1 MPQRVE
7 FGINKIG
14 GLVPNRMTCETLI
27 SLFSTCIGYLRSAI
41 RSALPA
47 DQSEKPKTMQQI
59 STRLSFGLVW
69 AILVLTLGCASTHQT
84 EDLLSA
90 AGFKIIAANTPQQ
103 QQHLKTLPS
112 HKMRRVHRKGKTYY
126 VYADPAH
133 NLIYVG
139 NQLQYD
145 QYRDLR
151 LAKNVFEQDLQDAE
165 LNAQEAAGWEA
176 WGPFY

>member
-1 MPQRVE
+1 LFFVKLSNLRAQKPTEIKRSQ
-7 FGINKIG
+7 I
-14 GLVPNRMTCETLI
+14 P
-27 SLFSTCIGYLRSAI
+27 LFSTCIGYLRSAI

-59 STRLSFGLVW
+59 SNRLSFGLVW
-69 AILVLTLGCASTHQT
+69 TILVLTLGCASTHQT
-84 EDLLSA
+84 EDLLST

-103 QQHLKTLPS
+103 QQHLKTLPP

>member
-1 MPQRVE
+1 
-7 FGINKIG
+7 
-14 GLVPNRMTCETLI
+14 
-27 SLFSTCIGYLRSAI
+27 
-41 RSALPA
+41 
-47 DQSEKPKTMQQI
+47 MQQI

-90 AGFKIIAANTPQQ
+90 AGFKILAANTPQQ
-103 QQHLKTLPS
+103 QQHLKTLPP
-112 HKMRRVHRKGKTYY
+112 HKMRTVHRKGKTYY

>member
-1 MPQRVE
+1 MIARNATQHLGDSYCP
-7 FGINKIG
+7 
-14 GLVPNRMTCETLI
+14 LVLAICDLL
-27 SLFSTCIGYLRSAI
+27 SLF
-41 RSALPA
+41 ALSWLA
-47 DQSEKPKTMQQI
+47 TSQENRKTMQQI
-59 STRLSFGLVW
+59 CTRLRSAAVW
-69 AILVLTLGCASTHQT
+69 AILALTLGCASTHET

-90 AGFKIIAANTPQQ
+90 AGFKVVVANTPQR
-103 QQHLKTLPS
+103 QQHLKTLPP
-112 HKMRRVHRKGKTYY
+112 HKMRVVHRKGKTYY

-151 LAKNVFEQDLQDAE
+151 LAKKVAEQDLQDAE
-165 LNAQEAAGWEA
+165 LNAQDTAGWEV

>member
-1 MPQRVE
+1 VQR
-7 FGINKIG
+7 
-14 GLVPNRMTCETLI
+14 
-27 SLFSTCIGYLRSAI
+27 
-41 RSALPA
+41 
-47 DQSEKPKTMQQI
+47 I
-59 STRLSFGLVW
+59 STRLSFAAVL
-69 AILVLTLGCASTHQT
+69 AILALSLGCASTRQT

-90 AGFKIIAANTPQQ
+90 AGFKIVVANTPEQ
-103 QQHLKTLPS
+103 QQHLKTLPP
-112 HKMRRVHRKGKTYY
+112 HKMRVVHRKGKTYY

-151 LAKNVFEQDLQDAE
+151 LAKNVAAEDLQDAE
-165 LNAQEAAGWEA
+165 LNAQDAAGWEV

>member
-1 MPQRVE
+1 
-7 FGINKIG
+7 
-14 GLVPNRMTCETLI
+14 
-27 SLFSTCIGYLRSAI
+27 
-41 RSALPA
+41 
-47 DQSEKPKTMQQI
+47 MQQI
-59 STRLSFGLVW
+59 SIRLRFAAVW
-69 AILVLTLGCASTHQT
+69 PIFVLILGCASTHQT

-90 AGFKIIAANTPQQ
+90 AGFKIVVANTSQQ
-103 QQHLKTLPS
+103 QQHLKTLPP
-112 HKMRRVHRKGKTYY
+112 HKIKVVHRKGKTYY

-151 LAKNVFEQDLQDAE
+151 LAKNVAEQDLQDAE
-165 LNAQEAAGWEA
+165 LNAQDSPGWEV